1 VKPIFGS
8 LGHGIVR
15 VSDPDLARR
24 VIESLEQIR
33 AVFYVQRAVSHDG
46 CDIRVFVVGGRVIGT
61 IERRAPD
68 GEWRTNVSRGGTVR
82 PVNLPP
88 AWEQYAVRAAAVVGA
103 DYAGVDLLPSKDGTA
118 FVLEVNGIPG
128 WRGLQQATG
137 IDVAGA
143 VIDHLVR
150 KVAAPDEARLSGSLS
165 PDPSKSRR
173 AGGVVSAAGL
183 PG

>member
-1 VKPIFGS
+1 M
-8 LGHGIVR
+8 
-15 VSDPDLARR
+15 
-24 VIESLEQIR
+24 
-33 AVFYVQRAVSHDG
+33 
-46 CDIRVFVVGGRVIGT
+46 
-61 IERRAPD
+61 
-68 GEWRTNVSRGGTVR
+68 
-82 PVNLPP
+82 
-88 AWEQYAVRAAAVVGA
+88 
-103 DYAGVDLLPSKDGTA
+103 
-118 FVLEVNGIPG
+118 LEVNGIPG

-150 KVAAPDEARLSGSLS
+150 KVAAFGEARLRRPLR

>member
-1 VKPIFGS
+1 
-8 LGHGIVR
+8 
-15 VSDPDLARR
+15 
-24 VIESLEQIR
+24 
-33 AVFYVQRAVSHDG
+33 
-46 CDIRVFVVGGRVIGT
+46 
-61 IERRAPD
+61 
-68 GEWRTNVSRGGTVR
+68 
-82 PVNLPP
+82 
-88 AWEQYAVRAAAVVGA
+88 
-103 DYAGVDLLPSKDGTA
+103 VDLLPSKDGTV

-128 WRGLQQATG
+128 GRGLQQATG